1 MIRVGSLSIRCIL
14 MLAVLCLFCAAS
26 AAANPTWQFNGTP
39 LVGSE
44 KVVGDAV
51 LASYE
56 FAGLTTTCKKMHY
69 AMTIFNSA
77 GTGQLELKSLSLTKC
92 VADEE
97 FCFVE
102 SSEAEALPWTGHLST
117 IGGSDYLILKG
128 VKLGLLYGD
137 QNCVIGEFP
146 FAITGSAGALFE
158 DPTESFSFD
167 ASTFSTTGTKL
178 VANGSVTLLDAGFT
192 TEATGVHEG
201 ESLTVG

>member
-1 MIRVGSLSIRCIL
+1 MNRRAGSLAFRCIL
-14 MLAVLCLFCAAS
+14 AMAVLSLFCAAS
-26 AAANPTWQFNGTP
+26 ASAAWRFNGTP

-56 FAGLTTTCKKMHY
+56 FAGVTTTCKQMHY

-102 SSEAEALPWTGHLST
+102 SSEAEGLPWPGHLVT
-117 IGGSDYLILKG
+117 VGGSDYVVLEGI
-128 VKLGLLYGD
+128 KLALLYGD
-137 QNCVIGEFP
+137 ENCVIGEFP
-146 FAITGSAGALFE
+146 FAITGTAGALFE
-158 DPTESFSFD
+158 NPTESFSFD
-167 ASTFSTTGTKL
+167 ASTFSATGTKL
-178 VANGSVTLLDAGFT
+178 KAIGTVTLLDAGFT

-201 ESLTVG
+201 ETLSVG